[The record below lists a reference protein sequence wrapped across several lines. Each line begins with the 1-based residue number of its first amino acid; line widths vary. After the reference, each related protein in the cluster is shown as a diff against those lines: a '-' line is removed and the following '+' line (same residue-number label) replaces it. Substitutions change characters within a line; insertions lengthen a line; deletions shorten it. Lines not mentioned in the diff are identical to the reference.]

1 MSWKLY
7 PSITSIGL
15 RLFDLVLIIIG
26 LSGVEYDADSIDE
39 IGDAD
44 SIDEIGDADS
54 IDEVDDADSID
65 EVDDADAFL
74 IEDYFP
80 F

>member
-15 RLFDLVLIIIG
+15 RLFDFVFIIIG
-26 LSGVEYDADSIDE
+26 FSEVGYDEDFIRELDDEDSID
-39 IGDAD
+39 D
-44 SIDEIGDADS
+44 
-54 IDEVDDADSID
+54 VDDKDFIGKLD
-65 EVDDADAFL
+65 DVDAWM
-74 IEDYFP
+74 IEDHSP

>member
-1 MSWKLY
+1 MKECTYCFSFRCFFRLLRVCPSIMRWKLY

-15 RLFDLVLIIIG
+15 RLFDSVLIIIG
-26 LSGVEYDADSIDE
+26 LSGVEYD
-39 IGDAD
+39 G
-44 SIDEIGDADS
+44 
-54 IDEVDDADSID
+54 DSID